1 MRFFAWIYNPSS
13 SVTDFD
19 SYDRDS
25 VVKKYYSNGIVT
37 TPFKRKIKVDKKK
50 ALSYLIQ
57 STTSDLVLERAVAI
71 DKFLKGKKSFISH
84 IVHDEIVV
92 DLAEEERESTEKLRE
107 IFANNRLDTFSVNLK
122 AGKNYYNLETLNI

>member
-1 MRFFAWIYNPSS
+1 M
-13 SVTDFD
+13 
-19 SYDRDS
+19 
-25 VVKKYYSNGIVT
+25 
-37 TPFKRKIKVDKKK
+37 
-50 ALSYLIQ
+50 
-57 STTSDLVLERAVAI
+57 VLERAVAI